1 MVLAESS
8 ATGRAELHSVNKPGH
23 QSEFCHLTNVCL
35 WVSSSVKLKIT
46 TVHRTLKKV
55 INKRHCSCHFLFRTS
70 ALAILKGICKI
81 SGWRS
86 QFFVFVCLPSSCQR
100 SGLDH
105 LYGAQ
110 HLKLC
115 HSFSDLLYTDGSI
128 VTRTVTKTLSPNH
141 LLCTLTYSG

>member
-81 SGWRS
+81 SGWTPWTVAHQS
-86 QFFVFVCLPSSCQR
+86 PLSWNSPGVR
-100 SGLDH
+100 SGNL
-105 LYGAQ
+105 LQYSCLENCTERGTWRARILQ
-110 HLKLC
+110 WVAI
-115 HSFSDLLYTDGSI
+115 SFSRES
-128 VTRTVTKTLSPNH
+128 S
-141 LLCTLTYSG
+141 